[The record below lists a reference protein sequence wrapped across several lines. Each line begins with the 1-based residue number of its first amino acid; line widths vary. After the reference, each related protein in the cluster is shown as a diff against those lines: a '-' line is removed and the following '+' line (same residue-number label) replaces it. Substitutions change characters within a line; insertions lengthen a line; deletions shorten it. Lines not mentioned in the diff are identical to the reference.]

1 MLFLAAPEGAVYHS
15 FFGKAWLGCQEISA
29 LQVQSQSWNSLN
41 QRVSYSSCYG
51 LRNSLGFSRFGLR
64 LWGLWCLRLPQPVCC
79 RVQELMS
86 DDQREAGRIPRT
98 IECEL
103 VQDLV
108 DSCVPGDMVTI
119 TGVVKVAS
127 TEEGE
132 VQQLRLLFPRMGFF
146 GGAYTR
152 TTAVTPLNWSS
163 QCSLEVTKLLQWRV
177 LLWHYLLEVFP
188 LISPSDIRR
197 TVTRLWRRVSLASL
211 EIFFNPFFSPKW
223 RNMLCIALKGY
234 IADNCKTV
242 LLWDFILCS
251 VINLF
256 RKLLIINW

>member
-64 LWGLWCLRLPQPVCC
+64 LWGLWCLRLPPPVCC

-132 VQQLRLLFPRMGFF
+132 VQQLRLLFPRMGFLVVLTQEQQQSLPLTGALSVLWKLPNFF
-146 GGAYTR
+146 GSYQTF
-152 TTAVTPLNWSS
+152 TMKSS
-163 QCSLEVTKLLQWRV
+163 FV
-177 LLWHYLLEVFP
+177 
-188 LISPSDIRR
+188 
-197 TVTRLWRRVSLASL
+197 
-211 EIFFNPFFSPKW
+211 
-223 RNMLCIALKGY
+223 ALF
-234 IADNCKTV
+234 A
-242 LLWDFILCS
+242 
-251 VINLF
+251 
-256 RKLLIINW
+256 